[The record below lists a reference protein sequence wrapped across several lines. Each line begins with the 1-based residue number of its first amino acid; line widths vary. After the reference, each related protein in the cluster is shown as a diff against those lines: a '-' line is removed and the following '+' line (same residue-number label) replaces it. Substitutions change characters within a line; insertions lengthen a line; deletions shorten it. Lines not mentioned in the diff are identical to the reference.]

1 MKQNFFFLRE
11 GGNPIPLSKLR
22 ANLNRERTTTSHI
35 QPSNWPSN
43 GRLPLVGVVAMAAW
57 NVGHCVVRLP
67 EKAGDAYT
75 RNGHVSAVD
84 VAEQSRSSRKGA
96 TGTITIKWLRDEVKK
111 IDIDEVEVFD
121 VADIAKKVKQVAA
134 VVAPPAASRKSTL
147 QMATD
152 DPGCNH
158 LRPAGS
164 LSYTL

>member
-1 MKQNFFFLRE
+1 
-11 GGNPIPLSKLR
+11 
-22 ANLNRERTTTSHI
+22 
-35 QPSNWPSN
+35 
-43 GRLPLVGVVAMAAW
+43 MAAW
-57 NVGHCVVRLP
+57 NVGDCVVHLP

-134 VVAPPAASRKSTL
+134 VVAPPACDGCPVFSNRNSANDWYFTDGCTGNVLRSQSRRMHADWISKRTPLFEGSNKSSPTES
-147 QMATD
+147 D
-152 DPGCNH
+152 V
-158 LRPAGS
+158 S
-164 LSYTL
+164 LSAELNVSKTRSWALEGED